1 MKIMVIDG
9 NSILNRAFYGI
20 RQLTNHEGLPT
31 NAVYGFLATLFKL
44 QDEEQPDRTIV
55 CFDVKEKT
63 FRHLKFDTYKATRK
77 GMPDELAAQLPITK
91 QVLDALGVT
100 RCEKAG
106 FEADDLLGTI
116 SRRADEHGDT
126 CVVVTGDRDSLQL
139 VGGGTTV
146 MLVSTRMGQTTYQT
160 YDTAAFREKYGF
172 DPIRLIDL
180 KALMGDSSDNIPGV
194 PGIGEKTAMQ
204 LLHDFG
210 TLEGVYANID
220 DERIKKGA
228 RTKLQ
233 NGEQSAKD
241 SYWLATIDRNVPL
254 DLDVEHLPAQDI
266 DETALYDL
274 LTRLEFKNFI
284 KRFDLSG
291 ESVSAPRLP
300 ELKTERVENVLEA
313 FNLMDSLTDCDRVY
327 AIVPETLGA
336 VCLLDGDTAHIL
348 FAEAFGDAWNDI
360 LRRLFDGTLSLV
372 LHDAKA
378 AVRALLQRG
387 MDPKGIVFDTAIAA
401 YLLDPTQSGY
411 DLPRLALA
419 YCNAELPEL
428 DLDDPAAVSL
438 LGGQED
444 TEKAVAQHVGALRA
458 IYAEAADRIEQLGMR
473 KLYYEIELP
482 LLRVLAEMEAA
493 GCAVEPDEL
502 RAFGDKLDVRIRD
515 LTEQIYHDA
524 DGEFNINSPKQLGE
538 VLFGKMRIAEKPKMT
553 KTKQFCTDEDYLQSF
568 AHKHRIVDLIL
579 EYRGVK
585 KLLSTYV
592 EALPQLVN
600 RRTGRI
606 HTSFNQAVTATGRL
620 SSTNPNLQNIPV
632 REEMG
637 RRIRRAFI
645 PSDEEHLLLSAD
657 YSQVELRLMAHLSG
671 DESLIAAF
679 AHGEDIHAA
688 TAAKLFNKTLGEVT
702 SEERRRAKTAN
713 FGIIYGISAFGL
725 SQRLEIPRKEAKE
738 IIDGYFASYP
748 KVQEYMDNV
757 VAKAKE
763 EGFVSTIFG
772 RRRYLN
778 DIASHNAIARG
789 LAERNAVN
797 APIQGSAADI
807 MKIAMINVHRRFAAE
822 GIRSKVILQV
832 HDELVV
838 DMLRSEQERVVAIV
852 TEAMES
858 AAALK
863 VRLVVDYG
871 VGGNWL
877 EAH

>member
-77 GMPDELAAQLPITK
+77 GMPDELAAQLPMTK

-106 FEADDLLGTI
+106 YEADDLLGTI

-146 MLVSTRMGQTTYQT
+146 MLVSKTTYQT

-378 AVRALLQRG
+378 TVRALLQRG

-444 TEKAVAQHVGALRA
+444 TEKAVAQHAGALRA

-538 VLFGKMRIAEKPKMT
+538 VLFEKLGLHAPKKTKTGYSTNVEVLERIAEDHP
-553 KTKQFCTDEDYLQSF
+553 
-568 AHKHRIVDLIL
+568 IVPRIL
-579 EYRGVK
+579 EYR
-585 KLLSTYV
+585 KLTKLKSTYV
-592 EALPQLVN
+592 EGLLKVISPVD
-600 RRTGRI
+600 GRI
-606 HTSFNQAVTATGRL
+606 HTHFQQTVTATGRL
-620 SSTNPNLQNIPV
+620 SSTDPNLQNIPV
-632 REEMG
+632 RTELG
-637 RRIRRAFI
+637 RELRRMFVA
-645 PSDEEHLLLSAD
+645 PDENHVLIDAD
-657 YSQVELRLMAHLSG
+657 YSQIELRVLAHISQ
-671 DESLIAAF
+671 DEHMIEAF
-679 AHGEDIHAA
+679 KHGQDIHAA
-688 TAAKLFNKTLGEVT
+688 TAAKVYHVPLEKVT
-702 SEERRRAKTAN
+702 PQMRSSCKAVN
-713 FGIIYGISAFGL
+713 FGIVYGISDFSLAQDIGVT
-725 SQRLEIPRKEAKE
+725 RKEAGEFIKTYLDTYPGVKKYME
-738 IIDGYFASYP
+738 DIKQTGREQGY
-748 KVQEYMDNV
+748 V
-757 VAKAKE
+757 
-763 EGFVSTIFG
+763 TTLFG
-772 RRRYLN
+772 RRRALPELKSKN
-778 DIASHNAIARG
+778 FNMRSFG
-789 LAERNAVN
+789 ERVAMNT
-797 APIQGSAADI
+797 PIQGTAADI
-807 MKIAMINVHRRFAAE
+807 IKIAMVRVRDRLLRD
-822 GIRSKVILQV
+822 GLQSRLILQV
-832 HDELVV
+832 HDELILEAPK
-838 DMLRSEQERVVAIV
+838 DEQETAMRLLTEEMENAFRMDAPLVA
-852 TEAMES
+852 EAKAGHS
-858 AAALK
+858 WYDAK
-863 VRLVVDYG
+863 
-871 VGGNWL
+871 
-877 EAH
+877 

>member
-100 RCEKAG
+100 RCELAG
-106 FEADDLLGTI
+106 YEADDLLGTI

-300 ELKTERVENVLEA
+300 VFENRTSFLQLNG
-313 FNLMDSLTDCDRVY
+313 FDRRRHAY
-327 AIVPETLGA
+327 AIVPETLG
-336 VCLLDGDTAHIL
+336 
-348 FAEAFGDAWNDI
+348 
-360 LRRLFDGTLSLV
+360 
-372 LHDAKA
+372 
-378 AVRALLQRG
+378 VR
-387 MDPKGIVFDTAIAA
+387 
-401 YLLDPTQSGY
+401 
-411 DLPRLALA
+411 
-419 YCNAELPEL
+419 
-428 DLDDPAAVSL
+428 
-438 LGGQED
+438 
-444 TEKAVAQHVGALRA
+444 
-458 IYAEAADRIEQLGMR
+458 
-473 KLYYEIELP
+473 
-482 LLRVLAEMEAA
+482 
-493 GCAVEPDEL
+493 
-502 RAFGDKLDVRIRD
+502 
-515 LTEQIYHDA
+515 
-524 DGEFNINSPKQLGE
+524 
-538 VLFGKMRIAEKPKMT
+538 
-553 KTKQFCTDEDYLQSF
+553 
-568 AHKHRIVDLIL
+568 
-579 EYRGVK
+579 
-585 KLLSTYV
+585 
-592 EALPQLVN
+592 
-600 RRTGRI
+600 
-606 HTSFNQAVTATGRL
+606 
-620 SSTNPNLQNIPV
+620 
-632 REEMG
+632 
-637 RRIRRAFI
+637 
-645 PSDEEHLLLSAD
+645 
-657 YSQVELRLMAHLSG
+657 
-671 DESLIAAF
+671 
-679 AHGEDIHAA
+679 
-688 TAAKLFNKTLGEVT
+688 
-702 SEERRRAKTAN
+702 
-713 FGIIYGISAFGL
+713 
-725 SQRLEIPRKEAKE
+725 
-738 IIDGYFASYP
+738 
-748 KVQEYMDNV
+748 
-757 VAKAKE
+757 
-763 EGFVSTIFG
+763 
-772 RRRYLN
+772 
-778 DIASHNAIARG
+778 
-789 LAERNAVN
+789 
-797 APIQGSAADI
+797 
-807 MKIAMINVHRRFAAE
+807 
-822 GIRSKVILQV
+822 
-832 HDELVV
+832 
-838 DMLRSEQERVVAIV
+838 
-852 TEAMES
+852 
-858 AAALK
+858 
-863 VRLVVDYG
+863 
-871 VGGNWL
+871 
-877 EAH
+877 

>member
-106 FEADDLLGTI
+106 YEADDLLGTI

-300 ELKTERVENVLEA
+300 ELKTERVENALEA

-473 KLYYEIELP
+473 KLY
-482 LLRVLAEMEAA
+482 
-493 GCAVEPDEL
+493 
-502 RAFGDKLDVRIRD
+502 
-515 LTEQIYHDA
+515 
-524 DGEFNINSPKQLGE
+524 
-538 VLFGKMRIAEKPKMT
+538 
-553 KTKQFCTDEDYLQSF
+553 
-568 AHKHRIVDLIL
+568 
-579 EYRGVK
+579 
-585 KLLSTYV
+585 
-592 EALPQLVN
+592 
-600 RRTGRI
+600 
-606 HTSFNQAVTATGRL
+606 
-620 SSTNPNLQNIPV
+620 
-632 REEMG
+632 
-637 RRIRRAFI
+637 
-645 PSDEEHLLLSAD
+645 
-657 YSQVELRLMAHLSG
+657 
-671 DESLIAAF
+671 
-679 AHGEDIHAA
+679 
-688 TAAKLFNKTLGEVT
+688 
-702 SEERRRAKTAN
+702 
-713 FGIIYGISAFGL
+713 
-725 SQRLEIPRKEAKE
+725 
-738 IIDGYFASYP
+738 
-748 KVQEYMDNV
+748 
-757 VAKAKE
+757 
-763 EGFVSTIFG
+763 
-772 RRRYLN
+772 
-778 DIASHNAIARG
+778 
-789 LAERNAVN
+789 
-797 APIQGSAADI
+797 
-807 MKIAMINVHRRFAAE
+807 
-822 GIRSKVILQV
+822 
-832 HDELVV
+832 
-838 DMLRSEQERVVAIV
+838 
-852 TEAMES
+852 
-858 AAALK
+858 
-863 VRLVVDYG
+863 
-871 VGGNWL
+871 
-877 EAH
+877 

>member
-100 RCEKAG
+100 RCELAG
-106 FEADDLLGTI
+106 YEADDLLGTI

-210 TLEGVYANID
+210 TLDGVYEHIE

-241 SYWLATIDRNVPL
+241 SYWLATIDRSVPL

-291 ESVSAPRLP
+291 ESAAAPRLP

-428 DLDDPAAVSL
+428 DLDDPAPRRPWRSMSVRCAPFTPRRLTGSSSL
-438 LGGQED
+438 ACESC
-444 TEKAVAQHVGALRA
+444 TTKSSCRSCACWLRW
-458 IYAEAADRIEQLGMR
+458 
-473 KLYYEIELP
+473 K
-482 LLRVLAEMEAA
+482 
-493 GCAVEPDEL
+493 
-502 RAFGDKLDVRIRD
+502 
-515 LTEQIYHDA
+515 
-524 DGEFNINSPKQLGE
+524 
-538 VLFGKMRIAEKPKMT
+538 
-553 KTKQFCTDEDYLQSF
+553 
-568 AHKHRIVDLIL
+568 
-579 EYRGVK
+579 
-585 KLLSTYV
+585 
-592 EALPQLVN
+592 
-600 RRTGRI
+600 
-606 HTSFNQAVTATGRL
+606 
-620 SSTNPNLQNIPV
+620 
-632 REEMG
+632 
-637 RRIRRAFI
+637 RRAVRSSRMSCV
-645 PSDEEHLLLSAD
+645 PS
-657 YSQVELRLMAHLSG
+657 
-671 DESLIAAF
+671 
-679 AHGEDIHAA
+679 
-688 TAAKLFNKTLGEVT
+688 VT
-702 SEERRRAKTAN
+702 SWTCV
-713 FGIIYGISAFGL
+713 SA
-725 SQRLEIPRKEAKE
+725 
-738 IIDGYFASYP
+738 
-748 KVQEYMDNV
+748 
-757 VAKAKE
+757 
-763 EGFVSTIFG
+763 T
-772 RRRYLN
+772 
-778 DIASHNAIARG
+778 
-789 LAERNAVN
+789 
-797 APIQGSAADI
+797 
-807 MKIAMINVHRRFAAE
+807 
-822 GIRSKVILQV
+822 
-832 HDELVV
+832 
-838 DMLRSEQERVVAIV
+838 
-852 TEAMES
+852 
-858 AAALK
+858 
-863 VRLVVDYG
+863 
-871 VGGNWL
+871 
-877 EAH
+877 